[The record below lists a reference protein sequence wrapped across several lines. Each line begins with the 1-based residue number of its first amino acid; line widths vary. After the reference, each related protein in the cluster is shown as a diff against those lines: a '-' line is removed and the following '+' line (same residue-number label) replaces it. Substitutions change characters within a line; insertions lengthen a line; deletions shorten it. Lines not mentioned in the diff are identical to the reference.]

1 MYRSFSAINYRSFQE
16 INLDDLGRINLI
28 TGLNNAGKTN
38 LLEGILLCASGSQA
52 PLVAVRLLQ
61 ARSYPPTQPLT
72 DVTDSPWT
80 SYFANFNTSESLKLK
95 LFSGDEGTSIEFNL
109 EEFSDQEQLPVVTS
123 QPGIPGTYTVGPGL
137 TLTIG
142 APDQL
147 PPTGGITNK
156 PIGTLLLKVESNGI
170 SNEFRVLIG
179 QSELRSQP
187 AFQNPSLTAT
197 LVSARQP
204 QDPQLLAREFSSL
217 QIRHEEKLLVDA
229 LKLVDP
235 DIEDLQ
241 VVMQGLFG
249 ILWVRFK
256 DDRLLPMPLAGDGL
270 NRVANI
276 AVTIIKSRNGIVLVD
291 EIENGI
297 HYSVMKDVWSTFQEL
312 AKRHNVQLFAT
323 THSSECIRAALEGLR
338 REDTADE
345 GFKVFRLERDRRGK
359 VNVYHYDEE
368 SLESAFEMNLEVR

>member
-1 MYRSFSAINYRSFQE
+1 MYRSFTAINYRSFRE
-16 INLDDLGRINLI
+16 INLDGLGRINLI
-28 TGLNNAGKTN
+28 TGLNDVGKTN
-38 LLEGILLCASGSQA
+38 LLEGILLCASESQA
-52 PLVAVRLLQ
+52 PLLAIRLLQ
-61 ARSYPPTQPLT
+61 SRSYPPAQPLM

-80 SYFANFNTSESLKLK
+80 SYFANFDTSDALKLK
-95 LFSGDEGTSIEFNL
+95 LSSGDEGTSIEFKL
-109 EEFSDQEQLPVVTS
+109 EELSDREQLPVAS
-123 QPGIPGTYTVGPGL
+123 QTGMPGTYTVGPGL

-147 PPTGGITNK
+147 PPGGRITNK

-187 AFQNPSLTAT
+187 PFQNPSLTAT

-204 QDPQLLAREFSSL
+204 QDHQLLAREFSTL

-235 DIEDLQ
+235 DIDGLQ

-256 DDRLLPMPLAGDGL
+256 GDRLLPMPLAGDGL

-297 HYSVMKDVWSTFQEL
+297 HYSVMKDVWSAFQEL

-323 THSSECIRAALEGLR
+323 THSSECIQAALEGLK
-338 REDTADE
+338 REDKADE
-345 GFKVFRLERDRRGK
+345 GFKVFRLERDRGGK
-359 VNVYHYDEE
+359 VNVYQYDEE